1 MRKTELALSRSDA
14 NRGYK
19 NPNVGD
25 TFLVKDNGVRSWK
38 KDVSAI
44 YLCLGQWD
52 AATEIWL
59 EIRGMRRSNPVI
71 LCKMDAKGMNI

>member
-1 MRKTELALSRSDA
+1 MQIEDTKLLML
-14 NRGYK
+14 
-19 NPNVGD
+19 GD
-25 TFLVKDNGVRSWK
+25 KFLVKDNGVRSWK

-59 EIRGMRRSNPVI
+59 EIRGMRRSNRAV
-71 LCKMDAKGMNI
+71 L

>member
-1 MRKTELALSRSDA
+1 MQIEDTILLML
-14 NRGYK
+14 
-19 NPNVGD
+19 GD

-44 YLCLGQWD
+44 CLCLGQWD

-59 EIRGMRRSNPVI
+59 EIRGMRRSNRAI
-71 LCKMDAKGMNI
+71 L